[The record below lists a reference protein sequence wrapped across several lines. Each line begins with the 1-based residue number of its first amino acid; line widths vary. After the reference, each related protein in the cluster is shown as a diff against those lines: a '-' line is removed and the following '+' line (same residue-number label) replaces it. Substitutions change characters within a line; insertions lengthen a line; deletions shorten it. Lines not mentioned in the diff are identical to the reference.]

1 MTIRDDVTIEAA
13 ARSWFLLTFT
23 NGWKP
28 GFAATETVH
37 GTESLAAILGG
48 RRWCWVPDES
58 SDCALAADLDMLID
72 HVSAGD
78 PALLMEPTSG
88 DMVHIQP
95 IDLPI
100 Q

>member
-13 ARSWFLLTFT
+13 AGSRFRLAFT

-28 GFAATETVH
+28 GLAATETVD
-37 GTESLAAILGG
+37 GAESLAAILAG

-72 HVSAGD
+72 HVLAGD
-78 PALLMEPTSG
+78 PAWLVEPTSG

-95 IDLPI
+95 IA
-100 Q
+100 